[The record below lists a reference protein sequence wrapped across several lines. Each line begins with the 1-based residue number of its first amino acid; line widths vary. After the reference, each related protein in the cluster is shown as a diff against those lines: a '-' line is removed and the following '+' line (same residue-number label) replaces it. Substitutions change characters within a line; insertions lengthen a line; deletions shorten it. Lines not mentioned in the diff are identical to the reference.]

1 MRIDV
6 IDPNTG
12 KVIDIK
18 DRRIV
23 HTSGLWHNSVQA
35 NIIRLNN
42 NILEILIQKRS
53 RIVDIAKNCYDQS
66 CATQAK
72 AGERNMLKV
81 MLRGLKEELG
91 IDEKKCKYFEFNVN
105 GEFRIKKTYDGY
117 PLLKNN
123 EILHLFIVNY
133 LGKEIEPKSKKVSF
147 IKWIPWSEFV
157 KLSRG
162 KNYTKT
168 VKMYTQNKQ
177 VRESLEK
184 AMYNF
189 LKFGDPKNK
198 DIFNLELHSFNENRF
213 YNI

>member
-1 MRIDV
+1 MKIDV
-6 IDPNTG
+6 IDPNTC
-12 KVIDIK
+12 KVVDIK
-18 DRRIV
+18 DRKIV

-35 NIIRLNN
+35 NIIRFNN

-53 RIVDIAKNCYDQS
+53 NIVDIAKNGFDQS

-72 AGERNMLKV
+72 AGERNMSKV

-91 IDEKKCKYFEFNVN
+91 IKEKECKYFEFNGN
-105 GEFRIKKTYDGY
+105 GKFRIKKTYDGY
-117 PLLKNN
+117 PSLKNN
-123 EILHLFIVNY
+123 EILHLFVVNY
-133 LGKEIEPKSKKVSF
+133 LGEEIKPKSKRVSF
-147 IKWIPWSEFV
+147 IKWIPWSRFV
-157 KLSRG
+157 KLSEG

-198 DIFNLELHSFNENRF
+198 SVFNLELRSFGKNRF
-213 YNI
+213 YKI